1 MRKLLLLRPEPGL
14 SASTE
19 QARELGLEVVACP
32 LFRVEPVEWQAPG
45 RAEFDALLLTSAN
58 AVRHGGAELAKMA
71 SVPVHAVG
79 SATAD
84 AAREAGFRVETVGA
98 GHVLDLLA
106 SLPRTLRLLHVAG
119 EDHRYIGDRPV
130 ARRIAYRSVAI
141 DHPGLP
147 PLQGMVAAVHSPRAG
162 QRLAELATV
171 RGETAIAAIS
181 IRAADACGPGWE
193 HVEACDEPNDN
204 SLLALAARLCHTSSP
219 Q

>member
-14 SASTE
+14 SASAE
-19 QARELGLEVVACP
+19 RAQALGLQVVSCP

-45 RAEFDALLLTSAN
+45 RAEFDGLLLTSAN
-58 AVRHGGAELAKMA
+58 AVRHGGAELAKLT

-84 AAREAGFRVETVGA
+84 AAREAGFPVATVGT

-106 SLPRTLRLLHVAG
+106 NLPRTLRLLHVAG

-130 ARRIAYRSVAI
+130 ERRIAYRSVAI
-141 DHPGLP
+141 DPPGLP
-147 PLQGMVAAVHSPRAG
+147 PLQNMVVAIHSPRAG
-162 QRLAELATV
+162 QRLAELATE
-171 RGETAIAAIS
+171 RGETAIAAMS
-181 IRAADACGPGWE
+181 IKAADACGPGWE
-193 HVEACDEPNDN
+193 HVEASDEPNDN